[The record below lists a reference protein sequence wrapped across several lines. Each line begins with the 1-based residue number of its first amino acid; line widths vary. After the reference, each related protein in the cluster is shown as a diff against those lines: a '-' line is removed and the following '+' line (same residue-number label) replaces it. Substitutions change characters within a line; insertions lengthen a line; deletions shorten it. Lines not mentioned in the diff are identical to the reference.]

1 MSTPVDALLGSVC
14 KATDGKSVSSSS
26 ASSNSA
32 SSERLRLQRL
42 ASEFESM
49 LLNQVLQEMRR
60 AGKWDTGEGDEGAE
74 GTGLGAGAL
83 FEILDGELSK
93 QLSASKGFGLSSQL
107 MEAFDR
113 IQGTS
118 GKSAASIADQG
129 LDPVPAAALPGSN
142 DGTPD
147 AEGSGPDSD
156 LDGAAAVAA
165 AGRQVTSGFGWRRD
179 PFTGETRMHRGVDLR
194 AAYGEDIAA
203 GAGGRIA
210 FSGAQGSFGNTVV
223 VEHANGTR
231 TRYAHLSVVLV
242 REGDT
247 VEPGQVVGR
256 AGSSGRATAPHLH
269 MEVTDRHGRHLNPML
284 PLNQHD

>member
-1 MSTPVDALLGSVC
+1 MSSPVDALLGSVC

-118 GKSAASIADQG
+118 GKGAD
-129 LDPVPAAALPGSN
+129 S
-142 DGTPD
+142 DG
-147 AEGSGPDSD
+147 EGFGPDSD

-203 GAGGRIA
+203 SAGGRIA

-269 MEVTDRHGRHLNPML
+269 VEVTDRHGQHLNPLL